1 MRSLKYHPDRKG
13 GSTAAFQRVASAF
26 QTLSD
31 PNKRAAYDQVPRP
44 KNWLVRTLPPLCLHA
59 FQGHFVIALAR
70 VASTGGGYQDAQ
82 PA

>member
-31 PNKRAAYDQVPRP
+31 PDKRAAYDNGADIKTTSR
-44 KNWLVRTLPPLCLHA
+44 
-59 FQGHFVIALAR
+59 
-70 VASTGGGYQDAQ
+70 GGESDSESEEDE
-82 PA
+82 